1 MQKNGGSE
9 GEVNRRS
16 GAQKP
21 PYMATLASHVLSVV
35 ADRDIVSCKHTPRQE
50 AGKRAISARFLMSAA
65 LNKHLSGNN
74 KKCEILRK
82 VRKLLYL

>member
-35 ADRDIVSCKHTPRQE
+35 ADRDIVSCKHAPRQDT
-50 AGKRAISARFLMSAA
+50 GKRATSARFLCLLHFICTLVEMSNYAE
-65 LNKHLSGNN
+65 
-74 KKCEILRK
+74 CRK
-82 VRKLLYL
+82 SLFIW